1 MDNICTQDE
10 LQHHGIK
17 GQRWGIRRFQ
27 TKDGALTPRGQKR
40 YNKEMDK
47 LKAEKKRLRNEERT
61 KKKMAKLDAMK
72 SDVDKMKKGSKEDDK
87 PLETPE
93 QKRERLLKST
103 NPKELYE
110 DRDAL
115 STFELNERIN
125 RIDTEARLK
134 SKIVEEKQQ
143 TSMEWTNDKMQSA
156 KRTLDN
162 VTNLYK
168 SVDNAYSSVA
178 NSAIGK
184 TLAKQLGIE
193 PPKKE
198 FDLNDFWN
206 NRNKKTTQEI
216 MDVNKRLMAEDSI
229 RKRKEERDREA
240 ANASAKKQAEKKA
253 KEARKQVD
261 DYNKNWYE
269 NDRVT
274 STGYAKKGSDIKD
287 SKVGTGNSKPNST
300 PLLENVERYTAT
312 GKDVVGEGSSRFKGW
327 NNPPTR
333 DAVWDGQRYVDSLLQ
348 LEDKRMKHSAMD
360 LDNDSYE
367 ALFHYGIKGMKWGIH
382 RFYNKDGSRTAA
394 GKKREN
400 EVKREKRSSKKS
412 TGEKTSSAPKK
423 KVKFS
428 SEEEINN
435 TFKKK
440 FNELSKKEYDT
451 RKKSDKAYEEYR
463 KTGEQKF
470 AELGKKLLEEA
481 SKLDLELD
489 NIEADWEYELYRFYD
504 AN

>member
-72 SDVDKMKKGSKEDDK
+72 SDIDKMKKGSKEDDK

-240 ANASAKKQAEKKA
+240 ADASAKKQSEKEAKKKA

-274 STGYAKKGSDIKD
+274 PTGYAKKGSDIKD
-287 SKVGTGNSKPNST
+287 SKVGTGNRKPNST

-327 NNPPTR
+327 NDPPER
-333 DAVWDGQRYVDSLLQ
+333 YAVWDGQRYVDSLLQ
-348 LEDKRMKHSAMD
+348 LEDKSGR
-360 LDNDSYE
+360 
-367 ALFHYGIKGMKWGIH
+367 
-382 RFYNKDGSRTAA
+382 
-394 GKKREN
+394 
-400 EVKREKRSSKKS
+400 
-412 TGEKTSSAPKK
+412 
-423 KVKFS
+423 
-428 SEEEINN
+428 
-435 TFKKK
+435 
-440 FNELSKKEYDT
+440 
-451 RKKSDKAYEEYR
+451 
-463 KTGEQKF
+463 
-470 AELGKKLLEEA
+470 
-481 SKLDLELD
+481 
-489 NIEADWEYELYRFYD
+489 
-504 AN
+504 

>member
-143 TSMEWTNDKMQSA
+143 TGMEWTNDKMQSA

-287 SKVGTGNSKPNST
+287 SKVGTG
-300 PLLENVERYTAT
+300 
-312 GKDVVGEGSSRFKGW
+312 KDVVGEGSSRFKGW
-327 NNPPTR
+327 NDPPER

-348 LEDKRMKHSAMD
+348 LEDKSGR
-360 LDNDSYE
+360 
-367 ALFHYGIKGMKWGIH
+367 
-382 RFYNKDGSRTAA
+382 
-394 GKKREN
+394 
-400 EVKREKRSSKKS
+400 
-412 TGEKTSSAPKK
+412 
-423 KVKFS
+423 
-428 SEEEINN
+428 
-435 TFKKK
+435 
-440 FNELSKKEYDT
+440 
-451 RKKSDKAYEEYR
+451 
-463 KTGEQKF
+463 
-470 AELGKKLLEEA
+470 
-481 SKLDLELD
+481 
-489 NIEADWEYELYRFYD
+489 
-504 AN
+504 

>member
-143 TSMEWTNDKMQSA
+143 TGMEWTNDKMQSA

-274 STGYAKKGSDIKD
+274 STGYAKKDSDIKD
-287 SKVGTGNSKPNST
+287 SKVG
-300 PLLENVERYTAT
+300 T

-327 NNPPTR
+327 NDPPER

-348 LEDKRMKHSAMD
+348 LEDKSGR
-360 LDNDSYE
+360 
-367 ALFHYGIKGMKWGIH
+367 
-382 RFYNKDGSRTAA
+382 
-394 GKKREN
+394 
-400 EVKREKRSSKKS
+400 
-412 TGEKTSSAPKK
+412 
-423 KVKFS
+423 
-428 SEEEINN
+428 
-435 TFKKK
+435 
-440 FNELSKKEYDT
+440 
-451 RKKSDKAYEEYR
+451 
-463 KTGEQKF
+463 
-470 AELGKKLLEEA
+470 
-481 SKLDLELD
+481 
-489 NIEADWEYELYRFYD
+489 
-504 AN
+504 